1 MYTWGAGFF
10 CRVARPGVLLG
21 GSMVRSGFVPLSA
34 RSVLWSAFHAGALR
48 SVCLRPSTRSGSG
61 FVAAFGFASFASAS
75 RLAARLARRL
85 PPSAAPRVR
94 PVAGA
99 SAAVAGWVVSVPVAV
114 EPAGAFVV
122 RGGVRGVAALARG
135 LAS

>member
-1 MYTWGAGFF
+1 
-10 CRVARPGVLLG
+10 
-21 GSMVRSGFVPLSA
+21 MVRSGFVPLSA
-34 RSVLWSAFHAGALR
+34 RSVLWSAFHAGSLR
-48 SVCLRPSTRSGSG
+48 SVCLRPSSRSGSG
-61 FVAAFGFASFASAS
+61 FVAAFGFASFAPAA

-99 SAAVAGWVVSVPVAV
+99 AAAGWVVSVPVAV
-114 EPAGAFVV
+114 EPAGAFLV
-122 RGGVRGVAALARG
+122 RGGVRAVAALARG